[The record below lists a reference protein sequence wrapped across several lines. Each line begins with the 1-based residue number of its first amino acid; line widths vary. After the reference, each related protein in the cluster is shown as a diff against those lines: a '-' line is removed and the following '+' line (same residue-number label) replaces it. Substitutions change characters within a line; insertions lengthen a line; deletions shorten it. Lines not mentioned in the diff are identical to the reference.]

1 MTDEIE
7 DLKGQLEELL
17 FEHDDLKE
25 RNETL
30 KERIETLKEA
40 VDERREY
47 VEDARQ
53 AIDNY
58 SSFILEPAEEDGFV
72 QARIGTVIDEHDA
85 LVETYEKLRRKY
97 NRLVGQWNRT
107 LMPTAPGRPID
118 ASDEQQDSVRRL
130 RKKGRSLRGIASDTG
145 LSFKTVRSIAGHMS
159 GSSDK
164 AKRDQL
170 KRERELGRL
179 RQADARARKRA
190 KDALFTETQRLLKD
204 GERLQRPA
212 EG

>member
-1 MTDEIE
+1 MTDDIE
-7 DLKGQLEELL
+7 DLKAQLEELR
-17 FEHDDLKE
+17 FERADLKE

-30 KERIETLKEA
+30 KEWNETLKEA

-47 VEDARQ
+47 VADARQ

-72 QARIGTVIDEHDA
+72 QSRIGTVIDEHND
-85 LVETYEKLRRKY
+85 LVERYEKLRRKH
-97 NRLVGQWNRT
+97 NRLVQEWNRAFT
-107 LMPTAPGRPID
+107 PTAPGRPVE

-145 LSFKTVRSIAGHMS
+145 LSFKTVRSIVGHMS
-159 GSSDK
+159 GASDR

-204 GERLQRPA
+204 GERLQRA
-212 EG
+212 GEG